1 MANSKPTKWNPY
13 THVTE
18 LVIEGLKSG
27 VGPWSRP
34 WQVRS
39 GDNGLTGIRPF
50 NPLTKSGGR
59 LYNGANTWLLAIRSL
74 KHGWKDPRFCTF
86 KQLAAK
92 GWRVKEGQS
101 AAKDGPGPSQ
111 VFFTFPETQPEL
123 DPVTKKPIRDS
134 NGNVKTK
141 TWWKIRLYRVWN
153 YEQLDGPEAWV
164 TEEPE
169 EVEITETGEKQ
180 HVKAWEVIEAW
191 RQVVF
196 TSFGGGRAFYSPGP
210 DVIKLPEYDRFDS
223 EEDALSTEF
232 HEQVHSTGHKSRLD
246 RFKEGNGGFG
256 SKTYAFEELVAEL
269 GAANLMAATGVVGT
283 GNVREDHVQYI
294 QGWIKVLEK
303 DNKALSKA
311 SALAE
316 KATRSI
322 LENHES
328 VSAVRENAEKAA

>member
-1 MANSKPTKWNPY
+1 MPKPKWNPY

-18 LVIEGLKSG
+18 LVIEGLKNG

-34 WQVRS
+34 WQVRP

-59 LYNGANTWLLAIRSL
+59 DYNGANTWLLAIRSL
-74 KHGWKDPRFCTF
+74 KYGWSDPRFCTF

-123 DPVTKKPIRDS
+123 DPRTNEPIRDS
-134 NGNVKTK
+134 NGKVKTR

-169 EVEITETGEKQ
+169 EVETTETDERQ

-191 RQVVF
+191 RQVVT
-196 TSFGGGRAFYSPGP
+196 TSFGGSRAFYQPGT
-210 DVIKLPEYDRFDS
+210 DSIKLPEYDRFDS

-246 RFKEGNGGFG
+246 RFKKGNGGFG

-311 SALAE
+311 SGLAE
-316 KATRSI
+316 RATRTI

-328 VSAVRENAEKAA
+328 VSAVGENAEKAA